1 MGGSLSFPGGE
12 IGFASF
18 RGLFIDLSGYIH
30 LPGQSEVDKVRH
42 INSLSLCLPSGAL
55 RAVGPTG
62 RSSAPLD
69 SPFENG
75 LLNH

>member
-12 IGFASF
+12 LVFASF

-42 INSLSLCLPSGAL
+42 INSLSLCLPSGGL
-55 RAVGPTG
+55 RTAGPTG
-62 RSSAPLD
+62 RRSATLD
-69 SPFENG
+69 SPLENG
-75 LLNH
+75 LFNH